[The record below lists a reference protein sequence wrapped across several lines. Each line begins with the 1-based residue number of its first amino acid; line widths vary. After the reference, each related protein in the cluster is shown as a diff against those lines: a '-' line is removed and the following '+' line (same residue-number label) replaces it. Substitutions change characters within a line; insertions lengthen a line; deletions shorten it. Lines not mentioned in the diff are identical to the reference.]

1 MLKLMRFAFWT
12 TLFSFV
18 IFITLTLFLSF
29 QLQPFSFRI
38 YKMTGSSY
46 LIRFLTL
53 AKNHFARTVELKMS
67 VTVINKARTSVFP
80 FRKSSVFPFP
90 WLSFSLI
97 QLRGPFKRIYNFL
110 DKKDD
115 SFQGGSL
122 LSFFRFCLVKVFI
135 GVDFLWRVN
144 ELCKCNFS

>member
-1 MLKLMRFAFWT
+1 MRFGLSYSLF
-12 TLFSFV
+12 LFSK
-18 IFITLTLFLSF
+18 ILTFFLSF
-29 QLQPFSFRI
+29 QLETFRFRI
-38 YKMTGSSY
+38 YKIAGSLY

-53 AKNHFARTVELKMS
+53 AKNHFARTVELKIS

-110 DKKDD
+110 DEKDD

-135 GVDFLWRVN
+135 GVDFLRRVN